1 MVVSPPFDK
10 DLQESIKGDPEYAA
24 KDKLLQSVCGVGFV
38 VSATLNA
45 DLPELETLNA
55 KKISTLVGVAPLNR
69 DSGGI
74 IGKRCVWGGRAT
86 VRAPL
91 YMATLSAIK
100 RDPAIKIFY
109 ERLRKAAKAAKVALL
124 RSL

>member
-1 MVVSPPFDK
+1 M
-10 DLQESIKGDPEYAA
+10 
-24 KDKLLQSVCGVGFV
+24 
-38 VSATLNA
+38 VSATLIA